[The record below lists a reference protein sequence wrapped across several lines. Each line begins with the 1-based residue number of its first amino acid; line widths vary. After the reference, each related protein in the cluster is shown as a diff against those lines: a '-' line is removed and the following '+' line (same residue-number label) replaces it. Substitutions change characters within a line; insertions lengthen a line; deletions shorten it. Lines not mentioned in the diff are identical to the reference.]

1 MCESLCSARPSA
13 TSPLSLHVPLQRPSL
28 DVVNSTDSMRRSRR
42 HCRFPGGRDSLFHS
56 GYFSTSPTSRV
67 FVDNRTNGVPQIRR
81 TKIVATLG
89 PATGKESM
97 LGALLQAGANVL
109 RVNASHG
116 TPEMRAEWIVTARR
130 VAESAD
136 LPVAVLLDLQ
146 GPRIR
151 VGDLPAPRELTPGQP
166 VVFAPEELARGDELP
181 TTYDGLAKDARVGS
195 RILLNDGLLSVEVT
209 GVDAPRVRGHVVDGG
224 TLTAYKG
231 MNLPGV
237 QVSAPALTEK
247 DREDV
252 QDAVK
257 IGVDYLALSF
267 VRRPEDI
274 EELRKLVPGTIK
286 LVAKIE
292 KATALDNLDK
302 IVAVSDAVMVAR
314 GDLGVELPFEQGPL
328 GPKRLTRASDHQ
340 GKPVITATQMLESM
354 VHNPRPTR
362 AEASDVANAILDG
375 TDAVMLSAET
385 AVGQYPVEA
394 VRAMDRIIREM
405 ERHPA
410 RREERRRETGSVH
423 TEDAIAWGTY
433 AVARMLKTPLIVT
446 LTKGGFTARKVAA
459 LRPPVPILAVTTE
472 APTYRQL
479 ALVWGVTPIV
489 VDHVPGYDAM
499 LTVVRDLIL
508 KRQYAKP
515 GDCIV
520 MTAGVP
526 WDVSGSTNLI
536 KVEVV

>member
-1 MCESLCSARPSA
+1 
-13 TSPLSLHVPLQRPSL
+13 
-28 DVVNSTDSMRRSRR
+28 
-42 HCRFPGGRDSLFHS
+42 
-56 GYFSTSPTSRV
+56 
-67 FVDNRTNGVPQIRR
+67 VDNRTNGVPQIRR

-116 TPEMRAEWIVTARR
+116 TPELRAEWIATARR

-209 GVDAPRVRGHVVDGG
+209 GVDAPRVRGRVVDGG

-267 VRRPEDI
+267 VRRPEDM

-314 GDLGVELPFEQGPL
+314 GDLGVELPFEQVPL
-328 GPKRLTRASDHQ
+328 VQKRLISEANHQ

-362 AEASDVANAILDG
+362 FS
-375 TDAVMLSAET
+375 T
-385 AVGQYPVEA
+385 
-394 VRAMDRIIREM
+394 
-405 ERHPA
+405 
-410 RREERRRETGSVH
+410 
-423 TEDAIAWGTY
+423 
-433 AVARMLKTPLIVT
+433 
-446 LTKGGFTARKVAA
+446 
-459 LRPPVPILAVTTE
+459 
-472 APTYRQL
+472 APTR
-479 ALVWGVTPIV
+479 
-489 VDHVPGYDAM
+489 
-499 LTVVRDLIL
+499 
-508 KRQYAKP
+508 
-515 GDCIV
+515 
-520 MTAGVP
+520 
-526 WDVSGSTNLI
+526 
-536 KVEVV
+536 